1 LRIGGNPPLG
11 SAIPSYRLQPVTIP
25 TALRRRRPAVLLAT
39 VLAALPLALAACGGS
54 GGEQDAEALLDRAF
68 SEPVPSADVEIDAQ
82 LEVDGLRG
90 FGDPL
95 RIRASGPYVREKDKL
110 PQLDMDLEIGTPGAG
125 QAIQAGILSTG
136 DRVFLK
142 FGGAY
147 FEQSQAQIATA
158 NRRLA
163 KNGSGGGSLS
173 DLGLDARGWIVDASV
188 AGEEEIGGVTVEHVE
203 GTLDVEAL
211 LTDLNGLVKR
221 SAGALGASGD
231 TPQALGKDDIER
243 LSRSVDDPSFDVYV
257 GKDDD
262 IVRRV
267 SLNVHVD
274 VPEGDREDVNG
285 ITGASVRLSA
295 ELSDI
300 GGDQRVE
307 APRVSR
313 PISDLSRQLGGL
325 SALTGTGGLE
335 GTATTPDAS
344 TDGSDPSGD
353 GGTTTDGTTTDDGG
367 GSDDFERYGQCLE
380 QARPDDAPAIARCSQ
395 LVTP

>member
-1 LRIGGNPPLG
+1 M
-11 SAIPSYRLQPVTIP
+11 T
-25 TALRRRRPAVLLAT
+25 
-39 VLAALPLALAACGGS
+39 LPLAACGG
-54 GGEQDAEALLDRAF
+54 GGDEQDAEALLDRAF
-68 SEPVPSADVEIDAQ
+68 SQPVPSADVEIDAE
-82 LEVDGLRG
+82 LEVDGLQG
-90 FGDPL
+90 LEDPL
-95 RIRASGPYVREKDKL
+95 RIRASGPYVRERDEL

-142 FGGAY
+142 FGGVY
-147 FEQSQAQIATA
+147 FEQSQAQVAAA

-163 KNGSGGGSLS
+163 RNRSDGDGSLS

-211 LTDLNGLVKR
+211 LNDLNGLVKR
-221 SAGALGASGD
+221 STGALGSGD
-231 TPQALGKDDIER
+231 TPQPLGKDDIER
-243 LSRSVDDPSFDVYV
+243 LSSSVDDPSFDVYI

-262 IVRRV
+262 VVRRI
-267 SLNVHVD
+267 SLNVDVE
-274 VPEGDREDVNG
+274 VPEGQRADVNG
-285 ITGASVRLSA
+285 ITGASVQLSA

-300 GGDQRVE
+300 GGDQQVE

-325 SALTGTGGLE
+325 GALAGLGSPDGT
-335 GTATTPDAS
+335 TTTPDPS
-344 TDGSDPSGD
+344 TGESGLSD
-353 GGTTTDGTTTDDGG
+353 GGATTDGTTTDGST
-367 GSDDFERYGQCLE
+367 SDDFERYGQCLE
-380 QARPDDAPAIARCSQ
+380 QARPDDAQAIARCSQ